1 LLEGEDSKDKKNAI
15 GSPLWMAPE
24 VMLKKAFNEKA
35 DVYSFGIMLWEFFT
49 RKPPFPHH
57 KDFEEFKNAVAVNGE
72 RPEIPAGCEASLV
85 TLMKKCWHKDPER
98 RPSFPRV
105 ARYLESIMVDTSI
118 SDEVGRRF
126 WKENMIE
133 EEAVDNP
140 IEVVEWEDFLVFFAG
155 FLQPLGTPLPETA
168 TPDQIRKATFNQL
181 NEFQQRSEAH
191 ALRVAEAFKTAEERE
206 MDWEDP
212 AVLMKHIE
220 WKCLHSVLVE
230 VTKDGREI
238 VRMTK
243 FGEILHWFGPLE
255 ISDKGPLAPGLFL
268 SRLRDVLKEGWFH
281 GFISG
286 PKATKDLLDKE
297 PGTFMVRFSSQPG
310 SFAVSRV
317 TRSKQITH
325 VRVLHE
331 KGAYW
336 LEGSTATFDTLTGV
350 IKASAEK
357 LFLRTPC
364 PGNQYAHLF
373 VSADK
378 ANTVSEFNYQVADY
392 TC

>member
-1 LLEGEDSKDKKNAI
+1 
-15 GSPLWMAPE
+15 
-24 VMLKKAFNEKA
+24 
-35 DVYSFGIMLWEFFT
+35 
-49 RKPPFPHH
+49 
-57 KDFEEFKNAVAVNGE
+57 
-72 RPEIPAGCEASLV
+72 
-85 TLMKKCWHKDPER
+85 
-98 RPSFPRV
+98 
-105 ARYLESIMVDTSI
+105 
-118 SDEVGRRF
+118 
-126 WKENMIE
+126 MIE

-155 FLQPLGTPLPETA
+155 FLQPLGTPLDDAA
-168 TPDQIRKATFNQL
+168 TPEQIRKATFNQL

-191 ALRVAEAFKTAEERE
+191 ARRVAEAFKSSEERDME
-206 MDWEDP
+206 WEDH

-255 ISDKGPLAPGLFL
+255 ISEKGPLTPGLFL

-373 VSADK
+373 VSAER